1 MSFIPMNIIDK
12 SRKLSILI
20 AKKMRLESALEYMR
34 KEAML
39 RQATASYEWKYYST
53 AADSI
58 EKELAEILNMIT
70 LVENEE

>member
-1 MSFIPMNIIDK
+1 MPTSIIEK
-12 SRKLSILI
+12 SKKLSILI
-20 AKKMRLESALEYMR
+20 EKKMRLESSLEYMR

-58 EKELAEILNMIT
+58 EKELAEVLNMIT
-70 LVENEE
+70 LIENEE